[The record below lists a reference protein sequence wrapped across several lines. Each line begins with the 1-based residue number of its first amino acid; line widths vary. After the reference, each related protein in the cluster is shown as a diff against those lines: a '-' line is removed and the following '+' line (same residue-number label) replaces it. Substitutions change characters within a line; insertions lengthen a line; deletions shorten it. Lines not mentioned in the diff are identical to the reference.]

1 MTRDI
6 DLGGVTV
13 LVTRPERQAG
23 ALSAMVIE
31 HGGRALRLPLVEI
44 EAAPVD
50 AELAARLARAGH
62 YDILIFVSVNAVDFG
77 LDAVAQAGGCIGA
90 NVPAAAVGKATAE
103 ALKRRGITRVTFP
116 QGRSRSEELLECELL
131 QEVAGRRVLIF
142 RGQDGRELLAGT
154 LRRRGALVDYAP
166 VYRRLVPQRDDAAS
180 VLAEWLRAER
190 PVLVLTSEA
199 SARAFLER
207 LPDDL
212 RAPALAAPVVVM
224 SERIGEFCRDA
235 GWRGPVRAG
244 ATASDAAL
252 VRAVAE
258 VSRIFNEQRLR

>member
-13 LVTRPERQAG
+13 LVTRPERQA
-23 ALSAMVIE
+23 AVLAAMVVE
-31 HGGRALRLPLVEI
+31 HGGRALRLPLVDI

-50 AELAARLARAGH
+50 AELAARLARAGR
-62 YDILIFVSVNAVDFG
+62 YDILIFVSVNAVEFG
-77 LDAVAQAGGCIGA
+77 LDAVAQAGGSIA
-90 NVPAAAVGKATAE
+90 ADVPAAAVGEATAE
-103 ALKRRGITRVTFP
+103 ALKRRGVTRVTLP

-131 QEVAGRRVLIF
+131 QEVAGRRILIF

-166 VYRRLVPQRDDAAS
+166 VYRRLVSKRDDSAS
-180 VLAEWLRAER
+180 VLAEWLRADR

-199 SARAFLER
+199 SARAFLEQ
-207 LPDDL
+207 LPGDL
-212 RAPALAAPVVVM
+212 RGPALAAPVAVISDRVG
-224 SERIGEFCRDA
+224 RFCRDA
-235 GWRGPVRAG
+235 GWRGPVCAS
-244 ATASDAAL
+244 ATASDEAL
-252 VRAVAE
+252 VRALAE